1 MIDGWTGVLVWLA
14 LAAAV
19 VAALSALTFH
29 SWRRFAR
36 KARGPVTLAL
46 PKTGPATALDRIF
59 APIEAAH
66 PGRSG
71 LLALIENRDAYAA
84 RALSARMAGRSL
96 DLMYYIWRT
105 DLTGWLLIEELLAA
119 AERGVR
125 VRLLLDDVNV
135 QGFDRAFL
143 ALNQHPNVEVRL
155 FNPTRNRGHIARRS
169 FEMLLG
175 LSRFNRRMHNK
186 AWIADGR
193 LAIVGGRNVGDTY
206 YDAVE
211 SGGPMSRDADVMLAG
226 PVVTEVEGLFDS
238 YWNLGLALPI
248 LTLWPGFKVNM
259 TAFRRRMARHNRSG
273 AARSFVART
282 MHGRDGAALFTGRL
296 RWTDRV
302 ALLADPPDK
311 ALGHRSGPWMTDAIN
326 TLLREAK
333 QEVRLVTPY
342 FVPGNDGCDLLAGLA
357 RRGVRLSVMTNALSV
372 TDMVLVHGAY
382 RHYRLPLLQA
392 GARLFEFGPLPR
404 PTGRRDLLHTKVFL
418 IDGRQAVVGSLN
430 FDLRSAFMNTE
441 LGVLFEEPEVF
452 AELSAMFDRETS
464 PDQAHRLSLAS
475 GRLCWSVIRGE
486 TDELVRFEP
495 DSPMRLRAVSWVVG
509 HLPIQSY
516 L

>member
-1 MIDGWTGVLVWLA
+1 MIEGWLGALFWVM
-14 LAAAV
+14 LAAAA
-19 VAALSALTFH
+19 VAALSTLTWR

-36 KARGPVTLAL
+36 KARGPVTMAL
-46 PKTGPATALDRIF
+46 PKTGPLTPLDALF
-59 APIEAAH
+59 APLEAGN
-66 PGRSG
+66 PGKSG
-71 LLALIENRDAYAA
+71 ILALIDNPDAYAA
-84 RALSARMAGRSL
+84 RAHSARMAGRSL

-105 DLTGWLLIEELLAA
+105 DLTGWLLIEELLEAA
-119 AERGVR
+119 SRGVR

-155 FNPTRNRGHIARRS
+155 FNPTRNRGHVARRS
-169 FEMLLG
+169 LEMLLG

-193 LAIVGGRNVGDTY
+193 LAIVGGRNIGDTY
-206 YDAVE
+206 YDAEE
-211 SGGPMSRDADVMLAG
+211 SGLAMSRDADVMLTG
-226 PVVTEVEGLFDS
+226 PVVAEVEGLFDS

-248 LTLWPGFKVNM
+248 LTLWPEFKVNVH
-259 TAFRRRMARHNRSG
+259 AFRRRMARHNRSPH
-273 AARSFVART
+273 ARSFLART
-282 MHGRDGAALFTGRL
+282 LQGRDPAQLLTSRL

-302 ALLADPPDK
+302 TLLADPPDK
-311 ALGHRSGPWMTDAIN
+311 ALGHRSGPWMGEAI
-326 TLLREAK
+326 TALLREAK
-333 QEVRLVTPY
+333 EEVRLVTPY
-342 FVPGNDGCDLLAGLA
+342 FVPGNDGCDLLTGIA
-357 RRGVRLSVMTNALSV
+357 RMGVRLSILTNALSV

-382 RHYRLPLLQA
+382 RHYRLPLLKA

-404 PTGRRDLLHTKVFL
+404 ATGRRDLLHTKVFL

-441 LGVLFEEPEVF
+441 LGVLFEEPDVF
-452 AELSAMFDRETS
+452 AELSTMFDRQCA
-464 PDQAHRLSLAS
+464 PDQAHCLSLER
-475 GRLCWSVIRGE
+475 GRLRWSVIRGGE
-486 TDELVRFEP
+486 NGVARFEP
-495 DSPMRLRAVSWVVG
+495 DSPVVLRAVSWVVG